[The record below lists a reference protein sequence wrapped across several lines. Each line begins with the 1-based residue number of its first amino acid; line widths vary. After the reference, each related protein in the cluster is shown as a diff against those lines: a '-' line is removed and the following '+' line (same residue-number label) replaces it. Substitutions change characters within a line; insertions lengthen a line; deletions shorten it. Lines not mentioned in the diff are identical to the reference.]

1 MLLGITE
8 QFTDKQIHGHWS
20 VKLLIVNSRTSQLAE
35 MFYLKFAVNNRYKM
49 WSAADYAT
57 EHFQF
62 AIRL

>member
-1 MLLGITE
+1 VLLGITE

-49 WSAADYAT
+49 
-57 EHFQF
+57 
-62 AIRL
+62 